1 MSTRIQRA
9 DAPRDGRVRWKKNVS
24 SRRGARAVRAAVA
37 REEAVRS
44 SGGKDAD
51 AVEKSRCERRVA
63 LVEKSRCERRVAL
76 VALASSA
83 ALRWNDACA
92 ASMTPTALH
101 QAPARTRVGQEKRR
115 LGSALSRDEFV
126 ATLTEDVRDRQYFVT
141 GRLTE
146 EIFADD
152 CRFVDP
158 TTDVV
163 GLSRYLTAL
172 AFLFDPARSSV
183 QLLGELSSS
192 ELPSGG
198 LEIVGRYRAQGYLRL
213 PWNPKVA
220 PYEGR
225 IVWTVQGDDG
235 SPNAGLI
242 VKQTQTWSVSG
253 LEALRET
260 FTPS

>member
-1 MSTRIQRA
+1 MIVSTLVLRA
-9 DAPRDGRVRWKKNVS
+9 DAPCERRVRWREN
-24 SRRGARAVRAAVA
+24 SRARWRGATARRTVA
-37 REEAVRS
+37 RDAAARS
-44 SGGKDAD
+44 SGGKDAVVG
-51 AVEKSRCERRVA
+51 VETRV
-63 LVEKSRCERRVAL
+63 ERRVAL
-76 VALASSA
+76 VALAA
-83 ALRWNDACA
+83 VVGTRLNDACA
-92 ASMTPTALH
+92 ASMTPAALH
-101 QAPARTRVGQEKRR
+101 QAPARTRVGAEKRR

-126 ATLTEDVRDRQYFVT
+126 ATLTADVRDRQYFVT

-183 QLLGELSSS
+183 RLLGELSSS
-192 ELPSGG
+192 ELPGGG
-198 LEIVGRYRAQGYLRL
+198 LEIVGKYRAQGYLRL

-242 VKQTQTWSVSG
+242 VRQTQTWSVSG

>member
-1 MSTRIQRA
+1 MSTLIRRA
-9 DAPRDGRVRWKKNVS
+9 EAPRDGRVRWKKNVS
-24 SRRGARAVRAAVA
+24 SRRDARAVRAAVA

-51 AVEKSRCERRVA
+51 T
-63 LVEKSRCERRVAL
+63 VEKSRCERRVAL

-83 ALRWNDACA
+83 ALRWNDVCA

-126 ATLTEDVRDRQYFVT
+126 ATLTADVRDRQYFVT

-158 TTDVV
+158 TTDVL

>member
-1 MSTRIQRA
+1 MSVVSTLVRRV
-9 DAPRDGRVRWKKNVS
+9 DASRDGCVRWKEN
-24 SRRGARAVRAAVA
+24 SRARAGARTARKGVA
-37 REEAVRS
+37 RDARARS
-44 SGGKDAD
+44 SGGKDA
-51 AVEKSRCERRVA
+51 EKMRV
-63 LVEKSRCERRVAL
+63 ERRVAL
-76 VALASSA
+76 VALAA
-83 ALRWNDACA
+83 AFGTRWNDACD
-92 ASMTPTALH
+92 ASMTPAALH
-101 QAPARTRVGQEKRR
+101 QAPARTRVGREKRR

-126 ATLTEDVRDRQYFVT
+126 ETLTADVRDRQYFVT

-152 CRFVDP
+152 CRFADP

-183 QLLGELSSS
+183 ELLGELSSS
-192 ELPSGG
+192 ELPGGG

-225 IVWTVQGDDG
+225 IVWTVQGEDG